1 MYEFIC
7 YNSTNIKKVGS
18 LMLTGDLRNKIDG
31 MWTTLWTEGSTN
43 PLTNIEQ
50 ITYLIFMKDL
60 DQIELRNEEE
70 ANLLGVEYQSV
81 FPKDKSEYRWHV
93 FKNIGN
99 TTEMY
104 ELMQNE
110 IFPFIKNLHGDN
122 GKTSFSRYMRDA
134 IFQIS
139 KPSTLQRVIAVV
151 DGLPLNDKDLKGDI
165 YEYLLSKLQQS
176 GTNGQ
181 FRTPSHIREMM
192 VELMKPTSEDIIGDP
207 AMGSAGFLVS
217 ASDYIREHESDLFFD
232 TKKSEH
238 YHNTMFWGYDTDQ
251 TMLRI
256 GAMNMMLHQVDN
268 PQISYLD
275 SLSEENDE
283 RDKYTL
289 ILANPPFTG
298 SLDHESVSKDLI
310 ANVKTK
316 KTELLFLQL
325 FIEML
330 KPGGRAAVIV
340 PDGVLF
346 GSSKA
351 HTDVR
356 RQLIEEHKLEAII
369 SMPSG
374 VFKPYAGVSTAVLIF
389 TKTGIGGTD
398 NVWFYDMQADGY
410 SLNDGRNPIE
420 DNDIPDI
427 VERFHNLD
435 AEMKRKRTEQSF
447 MVPKEEIKDKDYT
460 LSINSF
466 QEVIYDEIIYDEP
479 ETIIRNIHNIE
490 NNIQEDLWKLKELVG
505 DINEKS

>member
-1 MYEFIC
+1 
-7 YNSTNIKKVGS
+7 
-18 LMLTGDLRNKIDG
+18 MLTGELRTKIDS

-60 DQIELRNEEE
+60 DQKELRNEEE
-70 ANLLGVEYQSV
+70 ANLLDLDYKSI
-81 FPKDKSEYRWHV
+81 FPKDKPEYRWHV

-99 TTEMY
+99 ATEMY

-139 KPSTLQRVIAVV
+139 KPSTLQKVVAVV
-151 DGLPLNDKDLKGDI
+151 DELPLNDKDLKGDI

-181 FRTPSHIREMM
+181 FRTPAHIREMM
-192 VELMKPTSEDIIGDP
+192 VELMRPTSEDVIGDP
-207 AMGSAGFLVS
+207 AMGTAGFLVS
-217 ASDYIREHESDLFFD
+217 ASDYIRENESDLFLD
-232 TKKSEH
+232 SEKSEH

-268 PQISYLD
+268 PQISYMD
-275 SLSEENDE
+275 TLSEENDE
-283 RDKYTL
+283 RNKYTL

-298 SLDHESVSKDLI
+298 SLDYESVSKDLI

-316 KTELLFLQL
+316 KTELLFVQL

-351 HTDVR
+351 HIDLKKH
-356 RQLIEEHKLEAII
+356 LIEEHKLEAII

-410 SLNDGRNPIE
+410 SLNDGRSPVYE
-420 DNDIPDI
+420 NDIPDI
-427 VERFHNLD
+427 IKRFHNLD
-435 AEMKRKRTEQSF
+435 DEMKRGRTEQSF
-447 MVPKEEIKDKDYT
+447 VVPREEITRNNYDLKF
-460 LSINSF
+460 NSYKERTF
-466 QEVIYDEIIYDEP
+466 EHLEYDEP
-479 ETIIRNIHNIE
+479 SVIIERILVKEKDIITELQSLKRIKASIE
-490 NNIQEDLWKLKELVG
+490 GDL
-505 DINEKS
+505 NE

>member
-1 MYEFIC
+1 
-7 YNSTNIKKVGS
+7 
-18 LMLTGDLRNKIDG
+18 MLTNEIRNKIDS

-60 DQIELRNEEE
+60 DQTELRNEEE
-70 ANLLGVEYQSV
+70 ANLLDVEYKSV
-81 FPKDKSEYRWHV
+81 FPKDKPEYRWHV

-99 TTEMY
+99 ATEMY

-139 KPSTLQRVIAVV
+139 KPSTLQKVVAVV
-151 DGLPLNDKDLKGDI
+151 DELPLNDKDLKGDI

-181 FRTPSHIREMM
+181 FRTPAHIREMM
-192 VELMKPTSEDIIGDP
+192 VELMRPTSEDIIGDP
-207 AMGSAGFLVS
+207 AMGTAGFLVS
-217 ASDYIREHESDLFFD
+217 ASDYIRENESDLFFD
-232 TKKSEH
+232 TEKSEH
-238 YHNTMFWGYDTDQ
+238 YHNSMFWGYDTDQ

-268 PQISYLD
+268 PQISYMD
-275 SLSEENDE
+275 SLSEENNE
-283 RDKYTL
+283 RNKYTL

-298 SLDHESVSKDLI
+298 SLDYESVSKDLLTNI
-310 ANVKTK
+310 KTK
-316 KTELLFLQL
+316 RTELLFVQL

-346 GSSKA
+346 RKDNA
-351 HTDVR
+351 NIKLREHLV
-356 RQLIEEHKLEAII
+356 EEHELEAVI

-398 NVWFYDMQADGY
+398 KVWFYNMEADGY
-410 SLNDGRNPIE
+410 SLTDNRVPIKE
-420 DNDIPDI
+420 NDIPDI
-427 VERFHNLD
+427 IERFNNLNN
-435 AEMKRKRTEQSF
+435 EHERKRAEKSF
-447 MVPKEEIKDKDYT
+447 MVSKKEISENDYQLTFNSYHEPIYEQISYDKPEEI
-460 LSINSF
+460 L
-466 QEVIYDEIIYDEP
+466 
-479 ETIIRNIHNIE
+479 
-490 NNIQEDLWKLKELVG
+490 NNINRLENQIQKDLFSLQNSIGE
-505 DINEKS
+505 NYENS

>member
-1 MYEFIC
+1 
-7 YNSTNIKKVGS
+7 
-18 LMLTGDLRNKIDG
+18 MLTGELRNKIDS

-60 DQIELRNEEE
+60 DQTELRNEEE
-70 ANLLGVEYQSV
+70 ANLLDVEYKSV
-81 FPKDKSEYRWHV
+81 FPKDKPEYRWHV

-99 TTEMY
+99 ATEMY

-139 KPSTLQRVIAVV
+139 KPSTLQKVVAVV
-151 DGLPLNDKDLKGDI
+151 DELPLNDKDLKGDI

-181 FRTPSHIREMM
+181 FRTPAHIREMM
-192 VELMKPTSEDIIGDP
+192 VELMRPTSEDIIGDP
-207 AMGSAGFLVS
+207 AMGTAGFLVS
-217 ASDYIREHESDLFFD
+217 VSDYIRENESDLFFD
-232 TKKSEH
+232 TEKSEH

-283 RDKYTL
+283 RNKYTL
-289 ILANPPFTG
+289 ILANPPFKG
-298 SLDHESVSKDLI
+298 SLDYESVSKDLL

-316 KTELLFLQL
+316 KTELLFVQL

-346 GSSKA
+346 GSSNAHKA
-351 HTDVR
+351 VR
-356 RQLIEEHKLEAII
+356 KQLIEDHKLEAVI

-398 NVWFYDMQADGY
+398 NVWFYNMQADGY
-410 SLNDGRNPIE
+410 SLNDGRDPIE

-435 AEMKRKRTEQSF
+435 GEMKRKRTEQSF
-447 MVPKEEIKDKDYT
+447 MIPKEEIQSKDYT
-460 LSINSF
+460 LSINSY
-466 QEVIYDEIIYDEP
+466 QEVVYEAIEYEEAEEIIDRIQEQ
-479 ETIIRNIHNIE
+479 EKV
-490 NNIQEDLWKLKELVG
+490 IQEDIISLKKLVG
-505 DINEKS
+505 DV

>member
-1 MYEFIC
+1 
-7 YNSTNIKKVGS
+7 
-18 LMLTGDLRNKIDG
+18 MLTNEIRNKIDS

-60 DQIELRNEEE
+60 DQTELRNEEE
-70 ANLLGVEYQSV
+70 ANLLDVEYKSV
-81 FPKDKSEYRWHV
+81 FPKDKPEYRWHV

-99 TTEMY
+99 ATEMY

-139 KPSTLQRVIAVV
+139 KPSTLQKVVAVV
-151 DGLPLNDKDLKGDI
+151 DELPLNDKDLKGDI

-181 FRTPSHIREMM
+181 FRTPAHIREMM

-207 AMGSAGFLVS
+207 AMGTAGFLVS
-217 ASDYIREHESDLFFD
+217 ASDYIRENESDLFFD
-232 TKKSEH
+232 SEKSEH

-275 SLSEENDE
+275 SLSEENNE
-283 RDKYTL
+283 RNKYTL

-298 SLDHESVSKDLI
+298 SLDYESVSKDLLSNI
-310 ANVKTK
+310 KTK
-316 KTELLFLQL
+316 KTELLFVQL

-340 PDGVLF
+340 PHGVLF
-346 GSSKA
+346 DTNNANAKL
-351 HTDVR
+351 R
-356 RQLIEEHKLEAII
+356 EQLVEEHKLEAVI

-374 VFKPYAGVSTAVLIF
+374 VFRPYAGVSTAVLIF

-398 NVWFYDMQADGY
+398 NIWFYNMESDGY
-410 SLNDGRNPIE
+410 TLTDNRNPIS

-427 VERFHNLD
+427 IQRFHNID
-435 AEMKRKRTEQSF
+435 EEFANERTEKSF
-447 MVPKEEIKDKDYT
+447 MVPKKEVAKKEYLLTFNTYYQPVYEEVSYEK
-460 LSINSF
+460 
-466 QEVIYDEIIYDEP
+466 P
-479 ETIIRNIHNIE
+479 ETILDTVNVLE
-490 NNIQEDLWKLKELVG
+490 DEIQEKLSYLKESILG
-505 DINEKS
+505 DIYE

>member
-1 MYEFIC
+1 
-7 YNSTNIKKVGS
+7 
-18 LMLTGDLRNKIDG
+18 MLTGELRNKIDS

-60 DQIELRNEEE
+60 DQTELRNEEE
-70 ANLLGVEYQSV
+70 SNLLDVEYKSI
-81 FPKDKSEYRWHV
+81 FPKDKIEYRWHV

-99 TTEMY
+99 ATEMY

-139 KPSTLQRVIAVV
+139 KPSTLQKVVAVV
-151 DGLPLNDKDLKGDI
+151 DELPLNDKDLIGDI

-181 FRTPSHIREMM
+181 FRTPAHIRKMI
-192 VELMKPTSEDIIGDP
+192 VELMRPTSEDIIGDP
-207 AMGSAGFLVS
+207 AMGTAGFLVS
-217 ASDYIREHESDLFFD
+217 ASDYIRENESDLFFD
-232 TKKSEH
+232 SEKSEH

-275 SLSEENDE
+275 SLSEENNE
-283 RDKYTL
+283 RNKYTL

-298 SLDHESVSKDLI
+298 SLDYESVSKDLL

-316 KTELLFLQL
+316 KTELLFVQL

-340 PDGVLF
+340 PHGVLF
-346 GSSKA
+346 DTNNANAKL
-351 HTDVR
+351 R
-356 RQLIEEHKLEAII
+356 EQLVEEHKLEAVI
-369 SMPSG
+369 SMRIG
-374 VFKPYAGVSTAVLIF
+374 VFRPYSGVSTAVLIF
-389 TKTGIGGTD
+389 TKTGMGGTD
-398 NVWFYDMQADGY
+398 NIWFYNMESDGY
-410 SLNDGRNPIE
+410 TLTDNRNPIS

-427 VERFHNLD
+427 IQRFHNID
-435 AEMKRKRTEQSF
+435 EEFANERTEKSF
-447 MVPKEEIKDKDYT
+447 MVPKKEVAKKEYLLTFNTYYQPVYEEVSYEK
-460 LSINSF
+460 
-466 QEVIYDEIIYDEP
+466 P
-479 ETIIRNIHNIE
+479 ETILDTVNVL
-490 NNIQEDLWKLKELVG
+490 EDE
-505 DINEKS
+505 I

>member
-1 MYEFIC
+1 
-7 YNSTNIKKVGS
+7 
-18 LMLTGDLRNKIDG
+18 MLTNEIRNTIDA

-70 ANLLGVEYQSV
+70 ANLLDVEYQSV
-81 FPKDKSEYRWHV
+81 FPEDKPEYRWHV

-99 TTEMY
+99 ATEMY

-139 KPSTLQRVIAVV
+139 KPSTLQRVVAVV

-192 VELMKPTSEDIIGDP
+192 VELMKPTSEDVIGDP
-207 AMGSAGFLVS
+207 AMGTAGFLVS
-217 ASDYIREHESDLFFD
+217 ASDYIRKNESDLFFD
-232 TKKSEH
+232 TEKSEH

-275 SLSEENDE
+275 SLSEENNE

-298 SLDHESVSKDLI
+298 SLDNESVSKDLI
-310 ANVKTK
+310 ANIKTK

-346 GSSKA
+346 GSSNAHKA
-351 HTDVR
+351 LR
-356 RQLIEEHKLEAII
+356 KQLIEEHKLEAVI

-398 NVWFYDMQADGY
+398 NIWFYEMEADGY

-427 VERFHNLD
+427 IERYHNMDKEL
-435 AEMKRKRTEQSF
+435 ERNRTEKSF
-447 MVPKEEIKDKDYT
+447 VVPKEEIVKMDYELT
-460 LSINSF
+460 INK
-466 QEVIYDEIIYDEP
+466 YNEIIYEKIEYDEP
-479 ETIIRNIHNIE
+479 ETIIQGIVQKE
-490 NNIQEDLWKLKELVG
+490 NKILS
-505 DINEKS
+505 DINELYNLIGDIDAKS

>member
-1 MYEFIC
+1 
-7 YNSTNIKKVGS
+7 
-18 LMLTGDLRNKIDG
+18 MLTNEIRNTIDTV
-31 MWTTLWTEGSTN
+31 WTTLWTEGSTN

-70 ANLLGVEYQSV
+70 ANLLDVEYQSV
-81 FPKDKSEYRWHV
+81 FPEDKPEYRWHV

-139 KPSTLQRVIAVV
+139 KPSTLQRVVAVV

-192 VELMKPTSEDIIGDP
+192 VELMKPTSEDVIGDP
-207 AMGSAGFLVS
+207 AMGTAGFLVS
-217 ASDYIREHESDLFFD
+217 ASDYIRKNESDLFFD
-232 TKKSEH
+232 TEKSEH

-298 SLDHESVSKDLI
+298 SLDNESVSKDLI
-310 ANVKTK
+310 TIVKTK

-346 GSSKA
+346 GSSNAHKA
-351 HTDVR
+351 LR
-356 RQLIEEHKLEAII
+356 KQLIEEHKLEAVI

-374 VFKPYAGVSTAVLIF
+374 IFKPYAGVSTAVLIF

-398 NVWFYDMQADGY
+398 NVWFYDMEADGY

-427 VERFHNLD
+427 IERYHNIDKEL
-435 AEMKRKRTEQSF
+435 ERERTEKSF
-447 MVPKEEIKDKDYT
+447 TIPKEEVKEKDYA
-460 LSINSF
+460 LSINTY
-466 QEVIYDEIIYDEP
+466 QEIIYKQIAYDTPTKIIDSISQFE
-479 ETIIRNIHNIE
+479 ETIQFELDN
-490 NNIQEDLWKLKELVG
+490 LKKVLGE
-505 DINEKS
+505 